1 MWVDFFV
8 VRAACIGPDVSLC
21 QRRPRGAGC
30 GWRAHVE
37 EARSPAG
44 GETKQGTDRLDRGSG
59 GALSLPP
66 VLTAPSAMG
75 LCRSAPISNE
85 EEWDPRQRSAEI
97 DKHIS
102 EVSRNEFR
110 EYKLLLLGS
119 GESGKTTIV
128 KQMKIIHQNG
138 YSKQELYMFRLSVIK
153 NLIDSVRAIA
163 LALRLLGMEPER
175 LESREAADVLTQ
187 YEVPADANAYLP
199 PEIGQLIQTLWS
211 DPIIPRL
218 LERRSEFYMMD
229 NAGYFLDAAPRIAL
243 DSYIPT
249 QEDVL
254 HARSKTVGISETRF
268 EMGRGLAIHLV
279 DVGGQRSE
287 RNKWIHCFDAVTS
300 VIFCVAL
307 SEYDQVLLEDSNQ
320 NRMAES
326 LVLFESII
334 NSRWFQRSSII
345 LFLNKIDIFK
355 QKLARRPLSDY
366 FPEYTG
372 GDDVNKAAKYILWRF
387 MQVNHSK
394 LCIYPHITQATDTTN
409 IRLVFAAV
417 KETILQNSLRETG
430 FL

>member
-1 MWVDFFV
+1 MEE
-8 VRAACIGPDVSLC
+8 RSQAGP
-21 QRRPRGAGC
+21 
-30 GWRAHVE
+30 
-37 EARSPAG
+37 
-44 GETKQGTDRLDRGSG
+44 GETKQGTNDLDRGSG
-59 GALSLPP
+59 GALSLPL
-66 VLTAPSAMG
+66 VLTALSAMG

-85 EEWDPRQRSAEI
+85 EDWDPRQRSAEI

-102 EVSRNEFR
+102 EVSRHEFR

-128 KQMKIIHQNG
+128 KQMKIIHKNG
-138 YSKQELYMFRLSVIK
+138 YSKQELYMFRLTVIK

-187 YEVPADANAYLP
+187 YEVPADANAFLP
-199 PEIGQLIQTLWS
+199 PEIGGLIQTLWT

-229 NAGYFLDAAPRIAL
+229 NAGYFLDAAPRIAM

-307 SEYDQVLLEDSNQ
+307 SEYDQVLLEDSHQ

>member
-1 MWVDFFV
+1 MEE
-8 VRAACIGPDVSLC
+8 RS
-21 QRRPRGAGC
+21 QAGT
-30 GWRAHVE
+30 
-37 EARSPAG
+37 
-44 GETKQGTDRLDRGSG
+44 GETKQGTNYLDRGSG
-59 GALSLPP
+59 GALSLPL
-66 VLTAPSAMG
+66 VLTALSAMG

-85 EEWDPRQRSAEI
+85 EDWDPRQRSAEI

-138 YSKQELYMFRLSVIK
+138 YSKQELYMFRLTVIK

-187 YEVPADANAYLP
+187 YEVPADANAFLP
-199 PEIGQLIQTLWS
+199 PEIGGLIQTLWT

-229 NAGYFLDAAPRIAL
+229 NAGYFLDAAPRIAM

>member
-1 MWVDFFV
+1 MEE
-8 VRAACIGPDVSLC
+8 RS
-21 QRRPRGAGC
+21 QAGT
-30 GWRAHVE
+30 
-37 EARSPAG
+37 
-44 GETKQGTDRLDRGSG
+44 GETKQGTNDLDRGSG
-59 GALSLPP
+59 GALSLPL
-66 VLTAPSAMG
+66 VLRALSAMG

-85 EEWDPRQRSAEI
+85 EDWDPRQRSAEI

-138 YSKQELYMFRLSVIK
+138 YSKQELYMFRLTVIK

-187 YEVPADANAYLP
+187 YEVPADANAFLP
-199 PEIGQLIQTLWS
+199 PEIGGLIQTLWT

-229 NAGYFLDAAPRIAL
+229 NAGYFLDAAPRIAM

>member
-1 MWVDFFV
+1 MEE
-8 VRAACIGPDVSLC
+8 RS
-21 QRRPRGAGC
+21 QAGT
-30 GWRAHVE
+30 
-37 EARSPAG
+37 
-44 GETKQGTDRLDRGSG
+44 GETKQGTNHLDRGGG
-59 GALSLPP
+59 GALSLPL
-66 VLTAPSAMG
+66 VLTALSAMG

-85 EEWDPRQRSAEI
+85 EDWDPRQRSAEI

-102 EVSRNEFR
+102 EVSRHEFR

-138 YSKQELYMFRLSVIK
+138 YSKQELYMFRLTVIK

-187 YEVPADANAYLP
+187 YEVPADANAFLP
-199 PEIGQLIQTLWS
+199 PEIGELIQTLWT

-229 NAGYFLDAAPRIAL
+229 NAGYFLDAAPRIAM

-307 SEYDQVLLEDSNQ
+307 SEYDQVLLEDSHQ

-387 MQVNHSK
+387 MQANHSK

>member
-1 MWVDFFV
+1 MW
-8 VRAACIGPDVSLC
+8 
-21 QRRPRGAGC
+21 
-30 GWRAHVE
+30 
-37 EARSPAG
+37 
-44 GETKQGTDRLDRGSG
+44 
-59 GALSLPP
+59 
-66 VLTAPSAMG
+66 
-75 LCRSAPISNE
+75 
-85 EEWDPRQRSAEI
+85 
-97 DKHIS
+97 
-102 EVSRNEFR
+102 
-110 EYKLLLLGS
+110 
-119 GESGKTTIV
+119 
-128 KQMKIIHQNG
+128 
-138 YSKQELYMFRLSVIK
+138 
-153 NLIDSVRAIA
+153 
-163 LALRLLGMEPER
+163 
-175 LESREAADVLTQ
+175 
-187 YEVPADANAYLP
+187 
-199 PEIGQLIQTLWS
+199 
-211 DPIIPRL
+211 
-218 LERRSEFYMMD
+218 
-229 NAGYFLDAAPRIAL
+229 
-243 DSYIPT
+243 
-249 QEDVL
+249 
-254 HARSKTVGISETRF
+254 
-268 EMGRGLAIHLV
+268 
-279 DVGGQRSE
+279 GGQRSE

-307 SEYDQVLLEDSNQ
+307 SEYDQVLLEDSHQ

>member
-1 MWVDFFV
+1 
-8 VRAACIGPDVSLC
+8 
-21 QRRPRGAGC
+21 
-30 GWRAHVE
+30 
-37 EARSPAG
+37 
-44 GETKQGTDRLDRGSG
+44 
-59 GALSLPP
+59 
-66 VLTAPSAMG
+66 MG

-85 EEWDPRQRSAEI
+85 EDWDPRQRSAEI

-102 EVSRNEFR
+102 EVSRHEFR

-138 YSKQELYMFRLSVIK
+138 YSKQELYMFRLTVIK

-187 YEVPADANAYLP
+187 YEVPADANAFLP
-199 PEIGQLIQTLWS
+199 PEIGELIQTLWT

-229 NAGYFLDAAPRIAL
+229 NAGYFLDAAPRIAM

-307 SEYDQVLLEDSNQ
+307 SEYDQVLLEDSHQ

-372 GDDVNKAAKYILWRF
+372 GDDLNKAAKSILWRF